1 MSAASAGYRTNAVR
15 IAIDIDS
22 TLHHYWDQF
31 AAAAK
36 RRFGIDLPYEDQVTW
51 GITLLRPEQVRAC
64 VEETH
69 SDDRV
74 LAAEP
79 YPGAVETIARWHD
92 AGHFIHVT
100 SHRQDHCSAATARW
114 LERIGMPYDELYC
127 SFDKI
132 SRCREIGIELLI
144 DDSPVNL
151 QAAIDNRI
159 RAATIV
165 HPWNRELCEVEDVVC
180 AADWPALAAKL
191 EPILEPSRQA
201 A

>member
-1 MSAASAGYRTNAVR
+1 MR

-36 RRFGIDLPYEDQVTW
+36 RRFGVTLPYEDQRTW
-51 GITLLRPEQVRAC
+51 GISRLRPEQVRAC
-64 VEETH
+64 IEETH

-79 YPGAVETIARWHD
+79 YPGAVETVARWHAD
-92 AGHFIHVT
+92 GHFIHIT
-100 SHRQDHCSAATARW
+100 SHRQDHCSAATERW
-114 LERIGMPYDELYC
+114 LRRIGLPYDELYC

-132 SRCREIGIELLI
+132 SRCRDIAIDLLV

-151 QAAIDNRI
+151 QAAVDHGI
-159 RAATIV
+159 RAATLV
-165 HPWNRELCEVEDVVC
+165 HPWNRELCETEDVVC
-180 AADWPALAAKL
+180 AEDWHELAAKL
-191 EPILEPSRQA
+191 APVLQATGQA